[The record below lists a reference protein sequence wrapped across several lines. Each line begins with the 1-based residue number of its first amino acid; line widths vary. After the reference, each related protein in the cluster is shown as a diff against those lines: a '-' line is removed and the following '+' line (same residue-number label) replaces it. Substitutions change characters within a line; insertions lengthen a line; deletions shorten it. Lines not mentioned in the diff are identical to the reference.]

1 MKRTLLMMTLSFIA
15 LAALPG
21 CKITSGGYY
30 AGSGIYDDDYSYG
43 GSSDWGSSHDGGSSS
58 SSGNSSSRENA
69 ERERDAYNRQEHSGG
84 SGLTPPDRNIGPNMM
99 VMSRD
104 SAMGTRPQF
113 QSTDSRVI
121 KVANKY
127 AITHYA
133 ATYIVRAV
141 ELAKVDDESGIKDLG
156 LSKKDFQK
164 VLKGKISDEKLAV
177 LGAKLLMPTEE
188 VEQLIV
194 RIKNDAEYAKAKN

>member
-43 GSSDWGSSHDGGSSS
+43 TGYRDSSDWDSSHDSGSS
-58 SSGNSSSRENA
+58 SSSRENA

-84 SGLTPPDRNIGPNMM
+84 SGLTPPDRKIRPNMM

-104 SAMGTRPQF
+104 TVMGTGPQF

-127 AITHYA
+127 EITHYA

-164 VLKGKISDEKLAV
+164 ALKGKISDDKLAI
-177 LGAKLLMPTEE
+177 LGEKLLMPTEE
-188 VEQLIV
+188 VAQLIV

>member
-1 MKRTLLMMTLSFIA
+1 MKRTLLMMTLSLIA

-30 AGSGIYDDDYSYG
+30 AGSGIYDDGYSYG
-43 GSSDWGSSHDGGSSS
+43 GSSDWGSSNDHWDHGSSGGSS
-58 SSGNSSSRENA
+58 NSDR
-69 ERERDAYNRQEHSGG
+69 ERERDAYDRQEHNGG
-84 SGLTPPDRNIGPNMM
+84 GGLTPPDRKIGPNMV
-99 VMSRD
+99 VMSLG
-104 SAMGTRPQF
+104 SNTRPQSGF

-121 KVANKY
+121 QVANKY

-164 VLKGKISDEKLAV
+164 VLKGKLSDEKV
-177 LGAKLLMPTEE
+177 EILGAKLLMPTED
-188 VEQLIV
+188 VEQLIG
-194 RIKNDAEYAKAKN
+194 RIKNDIEYANQ